1 MRWGMSIIS
10 TVSKVFF
17 IIASVLVCL
26 AVCGCDEPA
35 SVPSAPTV
43 TITPEPVTYAEA
55 PDMIWVGTDY
65 HGRVGGDF
73 DGINVIYYSKY
84 VFAES
89 RDDDVQV
96 NGRVIMETDGVFG
109 PPIEYSWAKTFQRNT
124 QYHPD
129 TMGVIKAIY
138 LTVPRT
144 AAPGDYTGSITVT
157 DNFGNICT
165 KLFTFTIE
173 R

>member
-1 MRWGMSIIS
+1 MIVIP

-17 IIASVLVCL
+17 ILASVLVCL
-26 AVCGCDEPA
+26 AVCGCDDPA
-35 SVPSAPTV
+35 TIPSAPTN
-43 TITPEPVTYAEA
+43 TITPEPVTYTEA

-89 RDDDVQV
+89 TADDVPV
-96 NGRVIMETDGVFG
+96 YGRVIVETDGVFG

-124 QYHPD
+124 QYKPD

-144 AAPGDYTGSITVT
+144 AAPGTYTGSITVT

-165 KLFTFTIE
+165 KLFDFTIE